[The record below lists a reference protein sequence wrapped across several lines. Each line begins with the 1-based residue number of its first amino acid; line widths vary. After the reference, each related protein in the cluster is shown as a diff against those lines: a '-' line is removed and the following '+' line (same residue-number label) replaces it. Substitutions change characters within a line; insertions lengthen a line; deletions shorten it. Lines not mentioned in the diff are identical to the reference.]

1 MIELEQSRIGL
12 AGRGQEL
19 VLDLPGL
26 GLYTGAAVIAPR
38 HVAIKVELW
47 RLRDSAILIMTG
59 MGSAFVVAI
68 LLSLL
73 LVAAGRFDIDDLVSF
88 PD

>member
-19 VLDLPGL
+19 VLDLPGH
-26 GLYTGAAVIAPR
+26 GLYTGAAVIAC
-38 HVAIKVELW
+38 HHFAIKVELW
-47 RLRDSAILIMTG
+47 RLRDSAILVMTG

-68 LLSLL
+68 PLSLL
-73 LVAAGRFDIDDLVSF
+73 LVAAGRFDIDDLV
-88 PD
+88 